1 METLRVLQA
10 MAGAENGGAELF
22 FERLVTALHRA
33 GVQQHVVLRENG
45 TRTDKLREAGLRP
58 VELPFGGRFDLKTG
72 RGLKKEIARFQPHV
86 VLSWMNRATRFVPK
100 DGPFV
105 KCARLGG
112 YYDLKYYRHCD
123 HLIGNTPDIVDYLV
137 KQGWPE
143 ERAHYLPN
151 FVNEEQA
158 AAPASR
164 KANYTPGSVPL
175 VFALG
180 RLHVNKGFDTLLRAI
195 ARLPDVYLWIAGDGP
210 ERQALDDLA
219 HELGVKPRVR
229 FLGWREDVAALHAAA
244 DLFVCPS
251 RHEPLGNV
259 VIEAWAHDR
268 PVVATASQGPS
279 MLIRDGENGLLTPVD
294 EHIPLADAIKRAL
307 RDEALR
313 DRLAAAGR
321 ADYEAAYTEEKVVA
335 QYRAFFAR
343 VVAEK
348 FPEAA
353 E

>member
-1 METLRVLQA
+1 MSFKPWP
-10 MAGAENGGAELF
+10 GAENGGAELF
-22 FERLVTALHRA
+22 FERLVMALHRA
-33 GVQQHVVLRENG
+33 GVQQHVVVRENS
-45 TRTDKLREAGLRP
+45 TRAGKLRDAGLRP

-72 RGLKKEIARFQPHV
+72 RALKKEIARFQPHV
-86 VLSWMNRATRFVPK
+86 VLSWMNRATRFVPR
-100 DGPFV
+100 DGAFV
-105 KCARLGG
+105 RCARLGG
-112 YYDLKYYRHCD
+112 YYDLKYYQHCD
-123 HLIGNTPDIVDYLV
+123 HLIGNTHDIVDYLV
-137 KQGWPE
+137 KQGWPK

-151 FVNEEQA
+151 FVNAEQ

-164 KANYTPGSVPL
+164 KANYTPASVPL

-180 RLHVNKGFDTLLRAI
+180 RLHVNKGFDTLLRAL

-210 ERQALDDLA
+210 EQQALDDLA

-244 DLFVCPS
+244 DLFVSPS

-259 VIEAWAHDR
+259 VIEAWAHER

-279 MLIRDGENGLLTPVD
+279 ALIRDGENGLLTPVD
-294 EHIPLADAIKRAL
+294 EHIPLANAIKRVL
-307 RDEALR
+307 RDR
-313 DRLAAAGR
+313 DLAARLAAAGR
-321 ADYEAAYTEEKVVA
+321 AEYEAAYTEEMVVA

-348 FPEAA
+348 AA
-353 E
+353 EMAE